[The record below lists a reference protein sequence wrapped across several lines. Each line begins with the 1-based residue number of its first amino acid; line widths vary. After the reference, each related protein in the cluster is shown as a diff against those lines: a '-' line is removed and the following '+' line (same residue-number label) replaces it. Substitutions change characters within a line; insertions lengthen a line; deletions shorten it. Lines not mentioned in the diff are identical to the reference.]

1 MINETIISMT
11 HYYLYIKAG
20 LRIDATTSFYK
31 VAIGES
37 EAQCRM
43 LAWLQAFANE
53 HGHFFV
59 RMNPDALD
67 FMAKCLESVNKDLF
81 DVVTLIAAKL
91 VGILRT
97 GCEEPT
103 SFQAELNKQ
112 RLLMAIDPNY
122 YCYQTVKKQRIQPI
136 SRGSCSK

>member
-1 MINETIISMT
+1 MT

-20 LRIDATTSFYK
+20 LRIDAATSFYK
-31 VAIGES
+31 VAAGES
-37 EAQCRM
+37 ESQRRK

-81 DVVTLIAAKL
+81 DVVTLKAEKL

-97 GCEEPT
+97 GCEEPA
-103 SFQAELNKQ
+103 SFQAELNKHH
-112 RLLMAIDPNY
+112 LLMAIDPDY
-122 YCYQTVKKQRIQPI
+122 YCYQTIENQRKKPI
-136 SRGSCSK
+136 SREASSM

>member
-1 MINETIISMT
+1 MT

-20 LRIDATTSFYK
+20 LRIDAATSFYN

-37 EAQCRM
+37 EAQRRK

-59 RMNPDALD
+59 RMNPDARD

-81 DVVTLIAAKL
+81 DVVTLKADKL

-97 GCEEPT
+97 GCEEPS
-103 SFQAELNKQ
+103 SFQAELNKHH
-112 RLLMAIDPNY
+112 LLMAIDHDY
-122 YCYQTVKKQRIQPI
+122 YCYQTIENRRKKPI
-136 SRGSCSK
+136 SRGAWNE

>member
-1 MINETIISMT
+1 MT

-20 LRIDATTSFYK
+20 LRIDAATSFYN

-37 EAQCRM
+37 EAQRRK

-59 RMNPDALD
+59 RMNPDARD

-81 DVVTLIAAKL
+81 DVVTLKADKL

-97 GCEEPT
+97 GCEEPS
-103 SFQAELNKQ
+103 SFQAELNKHH
-112 RLLMAIDPNY
+112 LLMAIDPDY
-122 YCYQTVKKQRIQPI
+122 YCYQTIENRRKKPI
-136 SRGSCSK
+136 SRGAWNE